1 MQINFKDLDDSLQK
15 YLSALRGIN
24 KDLNFELIENAY
36 RLAWNAHST
45 QLRKSGEPYIMHP
58 VSVSIIC
65 AEIGMGTTTI
75 ASALMHDVI
84 EDTEITYEMLA
95 EQFSDTIAKIVDGV
109 TKIESMQHSDKEQ
122 RKVETYRKILL
133 NTAKDIRVIIIK
145 FADRI
150 HNLRTLTYMSD
161 GKKKLIAEETLKI
174 YAPLAHR
181 LGMGNIKTELEDLAF
196 RHILPDKYQE
206 VLEETSANEHKR
218 EEIIYGFRKLL
229 NEKIDELGIDAEVFG
244 RTKSYYS
251 IYKKNRDRQVPYNEI
266 FDLLAMRIIC
276 DSQEECY
283 QLLGLVH
290 SLWTPVP
297 DKLKDYIASPKSNGY
312 QSIHTTVAGPKGN
325 IVEIQIRT
333 WEMNYIAEEG
343 IAAHWR
349 YKNKEN
355 GKRLEDSSA
364 LQWLRNLVEWQKELS
379 DSVEFYEFFKI
390 DIEHSEIT
398 VRTPK
403 NEKVNLPVGATI
415 IDFAFAIHSEIG
427 LHCIGGVVN
436 GHIEK
441 PDKKLHNGDLVEVL
455 HSFDKKPNIEW
466 LQEVRTP
473 RARSEIK
480 RWIKRVE
487 NRERVSMG
495 KQLLYN
501 EFATLHLNQ
510 PLSDFFAEIFDHFN
524 FSNEESM
531 FEHVAL
537 NSVLIKDIIEFLN
550 ANHGPKK
557 SVKSIVKSLENAEPR
572 VVVDGV
578 DSVMV
583 RYASCCHPL
592 PGDAIVGFATHGRG
606 ISVHR
611 LDCPNAAYF
620 MSDDSRMVKLSWD
633 DGQSGDTLDARIV
646 IEGTDRSGL
655 IKEIA
660 CVFEAEGLSI
670 SEFNFACTGSH
681 AKATIKLAVESLQ
694 DLFRIKRKL
703 RTIEGVSSVARHI
716 LKEK

>member
-1 MQINFKDLDDSLQK
+1 MKINFKDLDESLEQ
-15 YLSALRGIN
+15 YITTLQGVN
-24 KDLNFELIENAY
+24 KDLNFDIIEAAY
-36 RLAWNAHST
+36 RLSWNAHST

-75 ASALMHDVI
+75 ASALLHDVI
-84 EDTEITYEMLA
+84 EDTDITFEMLE
-95 EQFSDTIAKIVDGV
+95 EQFNPTIAKIVDGV
-109 TKIESMQHSDKEQ
+109 TKIETMQHSDKEQ
-122 RKVETYRKILL
+122 QKVETYRKILL

-150 HNLRTLTYMSD
+150 HNLRTLTYMSE
-161 GKKKLIAEETLKI
+161 GKKRLIAEETIKI

-196 RHILPDKYQE
+196 RHLLPDKFQE

-218 EEIIYGFRKLL
+218 EEIIYGFRRLL

-276 DSQEECY
+276 LSQEQCY

-349 YKNKEN
+349 YKNKE
-355 GKRLEDSSA
+355 GGRRLEDSSA

-390 DIEHSEIT
+390 DIENTEIT

-487 NRERVSMG
+487 NRERISMG

-501 EFATLHLNQ
+501 EYATLHLKQ
-510 PLSDFFAEIFDHFN
+510 PLSDHFEELFDT
-524 FSNEESM
+524 FSFPDEEAM
-531 FEHVAL
+531 FEQVAL
-537 NSVLIKDIIEFLN
+537 NSVLLKDIIDHLN
-550 ANHGPKK
+550 RNYGPKK
-557 SVKSIVKSLENAEPR
+557 SVKSIVHSIENAEPR
-572 VVVDGV
+572 VIVDGV
-578 DSVMV
+578 DSVMI

-592 PGDAIVGFATHGRG
+592 PGDAIVGFITQGRG

-611 LDCPNAAYF
+611 KDCPNAAYF
-620 MSDDSRMVKLSWD
+620 ISDNSRAVQLSWD
-633 DGQSGDTLDARIV
+633 EGRKADKLDAKIN
-646 IEGTDRSGL
+646 IEGEDRGGL
-655 IKEIA
+655 IKDIA
-660 CVFEAEGLSI
+660 SVFDNEGLTI
-670 SEFNFACTGSH
+670 SEFNFSTKGSH
-681 AKATIKLAVESLQ
+681 AKATIKLAVETLQ
-694 DLFRIKRKL
+694 ELFRVKRLL
-703 RTIEGVSSVARHI
+703 RAVDGVTKVARHI
-716 LKEK
+716 MKEK

>member
-1 MQINFKDLDDSLQK
+1 MKINFKDLDDSLDK
-15 YLSALRGIN
+15 YVGALKGIN
-24 KDLNFELIENAY
+24 KDLDFDLIEAAY
-36 RLAWNAHST
+36 RLSWNAHFS

-75 ASALMHDVI
+75 VSALLHDVI
-84 EDTEITYEMLA
+84 EDTDITYEML
-95 EQFSDTIAKIVDGV
+95 EEEFNPTIAKIVDGV
-109 TKIESMQHSDKEQ
+109 TKIETMQHSDKEQ
-122 RKVETYRKILL
+122 QKVETYRKILL

-150 HNLRTLTYMSD
+150 HNLRTLAYMSE
-161 GKKKLIAEETLKI
+161 GKKRLIAEETLKI

-229 NEKIDELGIDAEVFG
+229 NEKIEELGIDAEVFG

-276 DSQEECY
+276 LSQEQCY

-349 YKNKEN
+349 YKNKE
-355 GKRLEDSSA
+355 GAKRLEDSSA

-403 NEKVNLPVGATI
+403 NEKVNLPVGSTI

-441 PDKKLHNGDLVEVL
+441 PDKKLHNGDLIEVL

-487 NRERVSMG
+487 NKERVSMG

-501 EFATLHLNQ
+501 EYATLHLKQ
-510 PLSDFFAEIFDHFN
+510 PLSDFFEEIFDT
-524 FSNEESM
+524 FSFAGEESM
-531 FEHVAL
+531 FEQVAL
-537 NSVLIKDIIEFLN
+537 NSVLLKDIIGHLN
-550 ANHGPKK
+550 RNYGPKK
-557 SVKSIVKSLENAEPR
+557 SVKSIVHSIENAEPR

-578 DSVMV
+578 DSVMI

-592 PGDAIVGFATHGRG
+592 PGDAIIGFVTKGRG

-611 LDCPNAAYF
+611 KDCPNAAYF
-620 MSDDSRMVKLSWD
+620 ISDNNRAVHLRWD
-633 DGQSGDTLDARIV
+633 EGRGADRLDAKIN
-646 IEGTDRSGL
+646 IEGSDRGGL
-655 IKEIA
+655 IKDIA
-660 CVFEAEGLSI
+660 AVFDSEGLTI
-670 SEFNFACTGSH
+670 SEFNFSTKGSH
-681 AKATIKLAVESLQ
+681 AKATIKLAVKTLQ
-694 DLFRIKRKL
+694 ELFRVKRLL
-703 RTIEGVSSVARHI
+703 RSVDGVTKVARHI